1 MYHYAGN
8 NPVRYIDP
16 DGKIIF
22 MLGGCFNAGCGTGVA
37 ENVGIY
43 LITDW
48 KGNVSLGIYS
58 TSSVGGFAGVGASG
72 GGEFTVAFFAD
83 EFSDI
88 AGYSLSAGGSG
99 GLFGLFSIGGEVGY
113 NPNAKSYSEKLQ
125 SLTVSFSGTFGIP
138 GGSPGEGHVYNNY
151 TVSIRE
157 FVISD
162 SSKAQ
167 KIQENLKFY
176 YDKKDYDGLS
186 KYLETLSKELI
197 DD

>member
-1 MYHYAGN
+1 MTTNLAHKKRPPKGFYFPIRTGLRRKVYLHPTNAGLYHYAGN

-88 AGYSLSAGGSG
+88 AGYSL
-99 GLFGLFSIGGEVGY
+99 L
-113 NPNAKSYSEKLQ
+113 
-125 SLTVSFSGTFGIP
+125 
-138 GGSPGEGHVYNNY
+138 
-151 TVSIRE
+151 
-157 FVISD
+157 
-162 SSKAQ
+162 
-167 KIQENLKFY
+167 
-176 YDKKDYDGLS
+176 
-186 KYLETLSKELI
+186 
-197 DD
+197 